1 MRLGMLAL
9 GLATILG
16 ISISLAHP
24 AAAVSVSE
32 RDDAAGMAA
41 ANAVTTDPA
50 LARLVPASIR
60 QKGVLVIGAEMQQ
73 PPEDFYA
80 ANGQT
85 SIGFE
90 VDLARAIGRLL
101 GLRVD
106 YRTMAFDALITALK
120 SGRVDATMSAMNDT
134 KPREQAISFIDY
146 YNAGITM
153 LVQKGNPHHITGP
166 DTLCGLSVSAALGTT
181 QQAFAEAQSKQC
193 TAAGKPPVT
202 LVIGSSTAGQE
213 AALRTGRV
221 ATILDDTPTALY
233 TAQIAG
239 NGQYFEPVNYPPI
252 NGGPYGIG
260 VPKSDTQLRTAVQ
273 QALQKLIS
281 DGTYGK
287 ILAAWGM
294 SAGAVKQ
301 ATVDAG

>member
-32 RDDAAGMAA
+32 RDNAAGMAA
-41 ANAVTTDPA
+41 ANAVTTDPT

-134 KPREQAISFIDY
+134 KPREQAISFVDY

-153 LVQKGNPHHITGP
+153 LAQKGNPHHITRP
-166 DTLCGLSVSAALGTT
+166 DSLCGLSVSAALGTT

-193 TAAGKPPVT
+193 TAAGKPAVT
-202 LVIGSSTAGQE
+202 LVIASSTAGQE
-213 AALRTGRV
+213 AALRTGRA

-239 NGQYFEPVNYPPI
+239 AAN
-252 NGGPYGIG
+252 
-260 VPKSDTQLRTAVQ
+260 
-273 QALQKLIS
+273 IS
-281 DGTYGK
+281 
-287 ILAAWGM
+287 
-294 SAGAVKQ
+294 SR
-301 ATVDAG
+301 